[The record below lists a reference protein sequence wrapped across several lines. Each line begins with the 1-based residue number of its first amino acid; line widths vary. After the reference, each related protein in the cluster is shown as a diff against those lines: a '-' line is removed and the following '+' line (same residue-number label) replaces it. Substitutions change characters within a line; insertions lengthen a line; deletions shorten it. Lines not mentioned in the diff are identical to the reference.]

1 MNELDSWQEE
11 QQSAHLYRVIA
22 DCEPKPELRTL
33 FVKLAEAAEAQSRY
47 WAQLATG
54 KGATVPA
61 HFHPAL
67 RARLVAQ
74 LVRLMGPHRLLPILA
89 AMKVRGLSV
98 YTGATASGHD
108 APVAGCQESR
118 HRHLAGGGSF
128 RASVFGVNDGL
139 VSNASLMLGVA
150 GAAFNSHVIL
160 LAGIAGLLA
169 GAASMAAGEYVSMRS
184 QREMFEYQ
192 IGLERDE
199 LAAYP
204 EEEAEELALIYEA
217 RGVAPGEARHLADTL
232 TRDPTRALDTLARE
246 ELGLNPKELGSAW
259 GAAISSFV
267 AFALGALIP
276 LIPFFWPQPRHG
288 IYWSIGL
295 TAVVL
300 FATGATVSL
309 FTGRG
314 LLWSALRMVLIGAL
328 AAGATFLVGHLF
340 GVALGSA

>member
-1 MNELDSWQEE
+1 MNERDSWQEE
-11 QQSAHLYRVIA
+11 QQSAFLYRVIA
-22 DCEPKPELRTL
+22 DCEPTPELRTL
-33 FVKLAEAAEAQSRY
+33 FMKLAIAAESQSHHWQRLAIAKGEKLPAQFR
-47 WAQLATG
+47 
-54 KGATVPA
+54 
-61 HFHPAL
+61 PAL
-67 RARLVAQ
+67 RARLVAR
-74 LVRLMGPHRLLPILA
+74 LVRWLGPQRLLPMLA

-98 YTGATASGHD
+98 YTRTLAAGHD
-108 APVAGCQESR
+108 APVAGRPESR
-118 HRHLAGGGSF
+118 HRRLAGGGSF

-150 GAAFNSHVIL
+150 GAAFDSHVIL
-160 LAGIAGLLA
+160 LTGIAGLLA

-204 EEEAEELALIYEA
+204 EEEAEELALIYAA
-217 RGVAPGEARHLADTL
+217 RGVAPAEARQLADTL
-232 TRDPTRALDTLARE
+232 TRDPARALDTLARE
-246 ELGLNPKELGSAW
+246 ELGLNPQELGSAW

-267 AFALGALIP
+267 AFAVGAVIP
-276 LIPFFWPQPRHG
+276 LIPFFWPHPKQG
-288 IYWSIGL
+288 LIWSIGL
-295 TAVVL
+295 TAVAL

-314 LLWSALRMVLIGAL
+314 FLWSALRMVLIGVL
-328 AAGATFLVGHLF
+328 AAGVTFFVGHLF